1 MLAHSDPT
9 DHALATIA
17 SILDHP
23 EPRREVGKASRGKPS
38 TEKAPIDKA
47 RKDKARTDK
56 ALTDK
61 APAEKSPSL
70 VPTEADGY
78 TKVGPGPIAAIRFKW
93 TVRRADD
100 DDYFVDEMI
109 GENSTPKTSGPM
121 PKEAAVRL
129 VDEREA
135 KARQRF
141 EELRSEMNGRA
152 AGADLVRDGGE
163 A

>member
-23 EPRREVGKASRGKPS
+23 EPRREVDKASREKPS
-38 TEKAPIDKA
+38 TEKAPANKA
-47 RKDKARTDK
+47 PI
-56 ALTDK
+56 DK

-70 VPTEADGY
+70 VPAEADGY

-93 TVRRADD
+93 TVRRADND
-100 DDYFVDEMI
+100 GYFVDEMI
-109 GENSTPKTSGPM
+109 GENSTPKTIGPM
-121 PKEAAVRL
+121 PKEAAIRL

-141 EELRSEMNGRA
+141 QELRSEMNGRA
-152 AGADLVRDGGE
+152 AGADFVRNGSE

>member
-1 MLAHSDPT
+1 MAHGDPT
-9 DHALATIA
+9 DHALAAIA
-17 SILDHP
+17 SILDHS
-23 EPRREVGKASRGKPS
+23 EPRREVGKASREKPS
-38 TEKAPIDKA
+38 TDKARIDKA
-47 RKDKARTDK
+47 LKDK

-70 VPTEADGY
+70 VPAEADGY
-78 TKVGPGPIAAIRFKW
+78 AKVGPGPIAAIRFKW
-93 TVRRADD
+93 TVRRADN

-109 GENSTPKTSGPM
+109 GESSTPKTSGPM

-129 VDEREA
+129 VDEREV

-141 EELRSEMNGRA
+141 EELRSEMNGRS
-152 AGADLVRDGGE
+152 AGADLVRNGGE

>member
-23 EPRREVGKASRGKPS
+23 EPRREVGKASREKPS

-47 RKDKARTDK
+47 LIDKAR
-56 ALTDK
+56 TDK

-70 VPTEADGY
+70 VPAEADGY

-100 DDYFVDEMI
+100 YGYFVDEMI

-129 VDEREA
+129 LDEREA